1 MMSLVVWLLDTLRVV
16 ADFSSHILLLAELAF
31 VSGILFLGI
40 GRSYGLPRL
49 FWHEHAGKQA
59 IAGFSAMLLAN
70 GLFFVSALLVQHPDF
85 GRHPDAIVAAMPV
98 REYLLRCVVA
108 LSVALI
114 LPIWFFSRGAAGIRP
129 KARWPM
135 VAGALASLGLTFAFV
150 LLGDWIAHSLSPGIC
165 AALPKRAVDVLGL
178 DAPCIKVVHL
188 HVLAVSFFIVLA
200 SVYLAAAFIERFVVP
215 PAAGICILLGLLGAT
230 LGSFSF
236 WLGGTHVLLLIGI
249 IAIIVRL
256 VGQSLYLRR
265 IKPLDKFYEPEHR
278 VSLAQYQVTPAAESS
293 LVRHDTIPWRTAL
306 PFATGKRPLVLIC
319 ASGGGLR
326 AAVWTVGILSALERH
341 LPGFPYHIRLI
352 SGASGGMYGAGA
364 YVGTLKPP
372 PKVLPRRGD
381 ELHTISTQALFSSV
395 AKDCLALVTQRLV
408 FRDLISTLAPRLGWP
423 DRGAALEDA
432 FLENVP
438 EAFGQTF
445 GELSPG
451 EAAGWR
457 PSLVYCP
464 MLAEDGRRLVIS
476 NLDLDFLLVQEGPR
490 VGHDNDVVYS
500 RSGYELSRL
509 FPNILPHFPLRVAT
523 RLSAAFPYLSPAAVL
538 PTTPRRRVVD
548 AGYWDNYGT
557 SVACAWIEACI
568 GGDPRVGDMKRWMR
582 EHVSG
587 ILLIQIRDIVE
598 RLSTEGSDFRL
609 EERRPPSEMER
620 GLEGLTSPALSAL
633 AARESA
639 MLFRNDELVELVARR
654 CNDEF
659 GPGFFSTVTFCFR
672 GHVSLSW
679 SLTEMEKGKLLRAAE
694 RMVNGQA
701 PRLVE
706 FWKQCGGICWEDEAA
721 KKVA

>member
-1 MMSLVVWLLDTLRVV
+1 MSPLVWLLDTLRVV

-31 VSGILFLGI
+31 VTGIVFLGV

-59 IAGFSAMLLAN
+59 IAGLSAMLLAS

-98 REYLLRCVVA
+98 REYLLRCVIALFVA
-108 LSVALI
+108 LF
-114 LPIWFFSRGAAGIRP
+114 LPIWFFLRGAGGIRP
-129 KARWPM
+129 KQRWPM
-135 VAGALASLGLTFAFV
+135 ITGALAGLGLTFAFV

-165 AALPKRAVDVLGL
+165 AALPQRAVEALGL
-178 DAPCIKVVHL
+178 DAPCVKVVHL

-200 SVYLAAAFIERFVVP
+200 SVYLAAAFIERFVIP
-215 PAAGICILLGLLGAT
+215 PAAGICILLGLLAAT

-236 WLGGTHVLLLIGI
+236 WLGGTHVLLLIGLF
-249 IAIIVRL
+249 AIIVRL
-256 VGQSLYLRR
+256 IGQSLYLRR
-265 IKPLDKFYEPEHR
+265 IKHLDKFYEPEHR
-278 VSLAQYQVTPAAESS
+278 VSLAQYQVTSAEEND
-293 LVRHDTIPWRTAL
+293 LLRHDSIPWRKVL
-306 PFATGKRPLVLIC
+306 PFAPGKRPLVLVC

-326 AAVWTVGILSALERH
+326 AAVWTVSILSALEKH
-341 LPGFPYHIRLI
+341 LPGFPYYIRLI

-372 PKVLPRRGD
+372 PKVLPQRHD

-408 FRDLISTLAPRLGWP
+408 FRDLISTLAPNLRWP

-438 EAFGQTF
+438 QAFGKTF
-445 GELSPG
+445 GDLAAG

-476 NLDLDFLLVQEGPR
+476 NLDFDFLLVQEGPR
-490 VGHDNDVVYS
+490 VGHDQDVVYS
-500 RSGYELSRL
+500 RGGYELARL
-509 FPNILPHFPLRVAT
+509 FPSVLPHFPLRAAA
-523 RLSAAFPYLSPAAVL
+523 RLSAAFPYLSPAVVL
-538 PTTPRRRVVD
+538 PTSPRRRVVD

-557 SVACAWIEACI
+557 SVACTWLEACI
-568 GGDPRVGDMKRWMR
+568 GGDSRLGDMKRWMQDN
-582 EHVSG
+582 VSG

-639 MLFRNDELVELVARR
+639 MLFRNDELVELIARR

-659 GPGFFSTVTFCFR
+659 GAGFFSTATFCFR
-672 GHVSLSW
+672 GHVSLTW
-679 SLTEMEKGKLLRAAE
+679 SLTEMEKGKLFRAAE

-701 PRLVE
+701 PRLIE
-706 FWKQCGGICWEDEAA
+706 FWKQHGGTCWADEGV